1 MIAIAKRKN
10 PCARWE
16 YFKASR
22 AAGNAIRSPVNEE
35 EGFAQSKGVSKS
47 HSIIKRPLALE
58 RYRQSSITS
67 SYPNAFCVYFTTR
80 IFCTRIFEF
89 RAVFFLFFFFQKGIF
104 EHLE

>member
-47 HSIIKRPLALE
+47 QSIIKRPLALE
-58 RYRQSSITS
+58 RYRQRSIT
-67 SYPNAFCVYFTTR
+67 SYPNACVYFTR

-89 RAVFFLFFFFQKGIF
+89 RAVFFSFKKEYLSTSNR
-104 EHLE
+104 

>member
-16 YFKASR
+16 YFKASK

-47 HSIIKRPLALE
+47 QSIERPLLLE

-67 SYPNAFCVYFTTR
+67 YPNAACVYYKY
-80 IFCTRIFEF
+80 
-89 RAVFFLFFFFQKGIF
+89 FLYSYF
-104 EHLE
+104 